1 MIISKTFENQKQI
14 WKAEAE
20 YGKEVPA
27 KDVLGVR
34 IGGKCR
40 AMRNKENIGRVR
52 TRGTWMILERTK
64 MR

>member
-27 KDVLGVR
+27 KDVLEVR
-34 IGGKCR
+34 IDGKCR
-40 AMRNKENIGRVR
+40 VMRNKRNIDRVR
-52 TRGTWMILERTK
+52 IKGTWMISERTK